1 MALSN
6 RGPPYGDGSHPKG
19 PVGCE
24 HSAVA
29 MAVARRRPDQ
39 RREMVNQLLWR
50 EGQRRLAIAL
60 GLG

>member
-1 MALSN
+1 
-6 RGPPYGDGSHPKG
+6 
-19 PVGCE
+19 
-24 HSAVA
+24 